1 MISESIWS
9 AMESSA
15 PTSSGW
21 AKTRVLQHTP
31 HDLWIGV
38 KHPQLYRSL
47 IYVVPAQH
55 APLSK
60 HIPQL
65 RYIAVDLVPHDEDHL
80 EIHIRLEDTSLAEVF
95 TVLVSDIAQRIGKA
109 ESVEGGV
116 ETLLSRLR
124 HWRNLLQPDAG
135 HGLSREKRRGLFGEL
150 YLMRR
155 LIEAGIPSD
164 VVVGAWV
171 GPSGAHQ
178 DFQAAA
184 VSVEVKSTSSKK
196 PQSLRISSERQLDST
211 GIDRLVLAH
220 VSLDERKAGAGESL
234 PTIVADLEVRLEADT
249 LRAFRQM
256 LYLAGLLPSAM
267 EYYQEP
273 VYALRALEYF
283 EVDGEF
289 PRIVESKCPDGV
301 GDVHYSIQLG
311 SIYPYSFAEDSLLD
325 LLGGARCVR

>member
-9 AMESSA
+9 TMESSA
-15 PTSSGW
+15 PTASGW
-21 AKTRVLQHTP
+21 AKTRVLQHTG

-47 IYVVPAQH
+47 IYVVPAEH

-60 HIPQL
+60 HLPQL

-80 EIHIRLEDTSLAEVF
+80 EVHVRLEDTSLSEVF
-95 TVLVSDIAQRIGKA
+95 TVLASDIAQRIGKA
-109 ESVEGGV
+109 DSVDGGV
-116 ETLLSRLR
+116 ETLVSRLR
-124 HWRNLLQPDAG
+124 HWKNLLQPDAG

-155 LIEAGIPSD
+155 LVQAGIPSD

-178 DFQAAA
+178 DFQSAA
-184 VSVEVKSTSSKK
+184 VSVEVKSTASKK

-211 GIDRLVLAH
+211 GIARLVLAH

-234 PTIVADLEVRLEADT
+234 PALVADLEVRLEANT
-249 LRAFRQM
+249 LQAFRQM
-256 LYLAGLLPSAM
+256 LYLAGLVPTSM
-267 EYYQEP
+267 EYYEEP
-273 VYALRALEYF
+273 VYALRTLEYF
-283 EVDGEF
+283 EVDGGF
-289 PRIVESKCPDGV
+289 PCIVESMCPDGV

-311 SIYPYSFAEDSLLD
+311 SIHPYSLAEDSLFE
-325 LLGGARCVR
+325 LLGGLG